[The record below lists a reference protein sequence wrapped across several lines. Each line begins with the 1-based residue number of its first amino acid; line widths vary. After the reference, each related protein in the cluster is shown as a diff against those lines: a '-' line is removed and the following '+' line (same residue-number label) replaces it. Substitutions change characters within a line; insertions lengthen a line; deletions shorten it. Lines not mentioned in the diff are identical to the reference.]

1 MAGKENLKPFTSD
14 QSREEAVANGRKGGK
29 KSGEAKRAKKTIRE
43 IVEIYLSTKI
53 KGNEEM
59 VKLAKKAGISED
71 ATIKELISAACL
83 LNTMAKGDVED
94 LAKVASLIGE
104 SGDSNERNALDRL
117 CDALKGVTDG

>member
-1 MAGKENLKPFTSD
+1 MSKEHLKPPRSTD
-14 QSREEAVANGRKGGK
+14 EAKERGKNGGI
-29 KSGEAKRAKKTIRE
+29 KSGEARRKKKTIRE

-83 LNTMAKGDVED
+83 LNTMVKGDVED

-104 SGDSNERNALDRL
+104 SGDSSERNALDRL
-117 CDALKGVTDG
+117 CDALKGVKDE

>member
-1 MAGKENLKPFTSD
+1 MNNENLKPFESA
-14 QSREEAVANGRKGGK
+14 SEAREKGRKGGK
-29 KSGEAKRAKKTIRE
+29 KSGEARAKKKTIRE
-43 IVEIYLSTKI
+43 IVEAYLDGKI

-83 LNTMAKGDVED
+83 LNTMAKGDIED

-117 CDALKGVTDG
+117 CDALKGVNDG

>member
-1 MAGKENLKPFTSD
+1 MNNENLKPFESTSEA
-14 QSREEAVANGRKGGK
+14 REKGRKGGK
-29 KSGEAKRAKKTIRE
+29 KSGEARAKKKTIRE

-59 VKLAKKAGISED
+59 MKLAKKAGISED

-83 LNTMAKGDVED
+83 INTMAKGDIED

-104 SGDSNERNALDRL
+104 SGDSSERNALDRL
-117 CDALKGVTDG
+117 CDALKGVNDG

>member
-1 MAGKENLKPFTSD
+1 MNNDNLKPFESA
-14 QSREEAVANGRKGGK
+14 SEAREKGRKGGK
-29 KSGEAKRAKKTIRE
+29 KSAEARAKKKTIRE
-43 IVEIYLSTKI
+43 IVEAYLSSKI

-117 CDALKGVTDG
+117 CDALKGVNDG